1 MKTIFARKAYLEG
14 VWEQNIRLHIDN
26 GLITSIDRNT
36 AYCNGDTMTSIVVP
50 GICNAHSH
58 AFQRAL
64 SGHVE
69 YRSVSDKKD
78 DFWTWRESMYRL
90 TSKLDAKSLADIAT
104 QAYVEMVAS
113 GYTSVIEFHYLH
125 CKKDHDDM
133 SIAMFEALLKAAND
147 SGIRLIYV
155 PILYERA
162 GFKDEKLSVHQQRF
176 SLSLSQ
182 FFDHYNFVKKNI
194 SWPHSLGIGA
204 HSLRAVTHES
214 LREIEV
220 VSNKDQIPLH
230 IHVAEQEMEV
240 KECIDVYNTTPVNW
254 LLDNFDINRQWCFI
268 HAIHMNSKELT
279 KLAKSGATVCLCPST
294 EANLGDGLF
303 SLQSYLEKGGHI
315 AIGSDS
321 NISINPF
328 EELRWLEYGQRLFSR
343 KRNIATKSNHG
354 SGNTLFDYTSLGG
367 SLASGNNLIGRL
379 GEGSVA
385 DLIVMDDASP
395 MFSGHHTDT
404 LFDALIFSGVN
415 LPIQNVMVNGE
426 WHVTDG
432 KHSVFD
438 LARHNYAKQVA
449 HLFNLVN

>member
-1 MKTIFARKAYLEG
+1 
-14 VWEQNIRLHIDN
+14 
-26 GLITSIDRNT
+26 
-36 AYCNGDTMTSIVVP
+36 
-50 GICNAHSH
+50 
-58 AFQRAL
+58 
-64 SGHVE
+64 
-69 YRSVSDKKD
+69 
-78 DFWTWRESMYRL
+78 
-90 TSKLDAKSLADIAT
+90 
-104 QAYVEMVAS
+104 
-113 GYTSVIEFHYLH
+113 
-125 CKKDHDDM
+125 
-133 SIAMFEALLKAAND
+133 
-147 SGIRLIYV
+147 
-155 PILYERA
+155 
-162 GFKDEKLSVHQQRF
+162 
-176 SLSLSQ
+176 
-182 FFDHYNFVKKNI
+182 
-194 SWPHSLGIGA
+194 
-204 HSLRAVTHES
+204 
-214 LREIEV
+214 
-220 VSNKDQIPLH
+220 
-230 IHVAEQEMEV
+230 
-240 KECIDVYNTTPVNW
+240 
-254 LLDNFDINRQWCFI
+254 LDNFDINRQWCFI

-328 EELRWLEYGQRLFSR
+328 EELRWLEYGQRLFAR

-426 WHVTDG
+426 WQVTDG

-449 HLFNLVN
+449 HLFNSVN